1 MEESKC
7 ANRDRQECLDQQQNI
22 SEYKIEQLNP
32 SVKEEVIR
40 YINNPVPLR
49 NLSLLNNFIKNYR
62 MMCECFSQKGD
73 LELLTGVTYED
84 YEALVPD
91 LWEPILLAN
100 LR

>member
-1 MEESKC
+1 
-7 ANRDRQECLDQQQNI
+7 
-22 SEYKIEQLNP
+22 
-32 SVKEEVIR
+32 
-40 YINNPVPLR
+40 
-49 NLSLLNNFIKNYR
+49 

-91 LWEPILLAN
+91 LWDPILNAN

>member
-1 MEESKC
+1 
-7 ANRDRQECLDQQQNI
+7 
-22 SEYKIEQLNP
+22 
-32 SVKEEVIR
+32 
-40 YINNPVPLR
+40 
-49 NLSLLNNFIKNYR
+49 